1 MIRLALAAG
10 LVWLVLILPDRP
22 ALPAAVR
29 LPAELPLLLLVPAL
43 LGRAGQVLAAAALW
57 LLAVQKLAD
66 IAMHET
72 LGRGFNAQGDLP
84 LLGAGLELLEGAA
97 GPLAP
102 PLVVLGAGL
111 AALALAAA
119 LWWACGTWRRVPG
132 RAPRLGLALLA
143 GLLAIAGPARFEAAA
158 YAGAKLRLMA
168 QTGAALA
175 EFRAAAAED
184 ALAGR
189 PDLFAAL
196 DRDLLLVFVESY
208 GRTSLSTP
216 LYAPTHL
223 ATLAEAEAALAAAG
237 LATRSG
243 IVGAPTRGG
252 QSWLSHATLAQGLRI
267 DDQAR
272 YRAALVSGRRSLFH
286 HAQAAGLP
294 TAAVMPAITRPW
306 PEASRMGFDRI
317 LAAGDLGYRGLPF
330 NWVTMPDQFTLAAT
344 DRLLRSQARAHP
356 LVAQIALISSHA
368 PWVPVPQLVPWQD
381 LGDGRIFDAM
391 ATAGDPPA
399 VVWRDRDRVRAQYR
413 AAIDYSLRVVMDY
426 ARRHAA
432 DPPLLVVLGDHQAAP
447 SIALDERAEVPL
459 HLIGPPHLLARF
471 DHPGLSPGLIP
482 PDAAAVIPMEAVRD
496 LILIALAGSR
506 PAGAE

>member
-22 ALPAAVR
+22 ALPDAAR

-119 LWWACGTWRRVPG
+119 LWWAFGTWRRAPG

-158 YAGAKLRLMA
+158 YAGGKLRLMA

-184 ALAGR
+184 ALAAR

-237 LATRSG
+237 LAMRSG

-286 HAQAAGLP
+286 HAQAADCRPPRSCPPSPALGP
-294 TAAVMPAITRPW
+294 RQAAWASTASSRQATSAIAACPSTGSPCRTSSPW
-306 PEASRMGFDRI
+306 PPPTGCCGTRRGRGRWWRRSR
-317 LAAGDLGYRGLPF
+317 
-330 NWVTMPDQFTLAAT
+330 
-344 DRLLRSQARAHP
+344 
-356 LVAQIALISSHA
+356 
-368 PWVPVPQLVPWQD
+368 
-381 LGDGRIFDAM
+381 
-391 ATAGDPPA
+391 
-399 VVWRDRDRVRAQYR
+399 
-413 AAIDYSLRVVMDY
+413 
-426 ARRHAA
+426 
-432 DPPLLVVLGDHQAAP
+432 
-447 SIALDERAEVPL
+447 
-459 HLIGPPHLLARF
+459 
-471 DHPGLSPGLIP
+471 
-482 PDAAAVIPMEAVRD
+482 
-496 LILIALAGSR
+496 
-506 PAGAE
+506 